1 MMDKN
6 KKEIRA
12 LVIDDVEEMT
22 VNFVRMLQLLNVKA
36 RAAFSVREGMLY
48 LLEEIPDIIFL
59 DVRMPGFDG
68 FEVLTYLRRE
78 PRLDQVPVCIVS
90 TDAQDETVRKAGE
103 LGVVGYIVKPA
114 SVEDFEAVLKKANLL
129 P

>member
-1 MMDKN
+1 MEN
-6 KKEIRA
+6 KQKEVRA
-12 LVIDDVEEMT
+12 LVIDDIEEMT

-36 RAAFSVREGMLY
+36 RAAYSVREAMLY
-48 LLEEIPDIIFL
+48 LLEETPDIIFL

-78 PRLDQVPVCIVS
+78 PRLEKVPVCIVS
-90 TDAQDETVRKAGE
+90 TDAQEETVRKAGE

-114 SVEDFEAVLKKANLL
+114 AVEDFETVLKKINLL